1 MKEYLDISNK
11 ILASKQASKQASKRY
26 AIIDIG
32 GAVVP
37 RLMDSPC
44 LVGA

>member
-11 ILASKQASKQASKRY
+11 ILASKRY

-37 RLMDSPC
+37 RLMDSPF